1 MYHLAQSEESGRKP
15 DFALGEDGTVRVVA
29 ELGYTQ
35 TPASL
40 SAAVHWWL
48 ESSGTTV
55 ELVITIRMRQA
66 THGLEVTAWE
76 LRSRAST
83 STRRRNP
90 ITAIQCRQLARSPE
104 PPSIKQ
110 QEYILLWIKSFFYFI
125 PYPTWCPIR
134 WEWVLSELPAYC
146 PKTLTGY
153 WCMPTP
159 NEAHMQLCWNST
171 NIDGKWR
178 IMEIIYT
185 WQFPRSTWS
194 FSIIARD
201 SLYIFPRTIHI
212 LWIFFTAVN
221 ITS

>member
-104 PPSIKQ
+104 PTIDQATGIHTPVNQ
-110 QEYILLWIKSFFYFI
+110 AILLFHTVSHMMPNSMGTGVVVRTPGILSQNLDWILMHALHQMKLTCSSV
-125 PYPTWCPIR
+125 
-134 WEWVLSELPAYC
+134 E
-146 PKTLTGY
+146 TL
-153 WCMPTP
+153 
-159 NEAHMQLCWNST
+159 
-171 NIDGKWR
+171 R
-178 IMEIIYT
+178 ILM
-185 WQFPRSTWS
+185 
-194 FSIIARD
+194 
-201 SLYIFPRTIHI
+201 
-212 LWIFFTAVN
+212 VN
-221 ITS
+221 GE